1 MVSSLIGPQYNN
13 DQFWKFS
20 TSAAAGSANNFD
32 TPMVPT
38 FSSDFEVS
46 THIILLEFF
55 SFCLSLQKYLPFV
68 LNLGNVVLFPGN

>member
-38 FSSDFEVS
+38 FSSDFEVYNS
-46 THIILLEFF
+46 TH
-55 SFCLSLQKYLPFV
+55 SFLHNPTKYNSSMPISME
-68 LNLGNVVLFPGN
+68 PMMD